1 MQEIKTWREIFYH
14 RNDGEFKINKLA
26 LRKNRQ
32 LQKVMESIPLQYLVY
47 EDFDLVDFFE
57 TKSDLEFEQYVLEEA
72 IKEGISCNNRN

>member
-1 MQEIKTWREIFYH
+1 MQEIKSWREIFYQ

-32 LQKVMESIPLQYLVY
+32 LQKVMESIPLQYLVH

-72 IKEGISCNNRN
+72 IKEGKLCNYRH